1 MVKRVWSNSDFT
13 RWLSAAGL
21 SAPQAAA
28 VLGISERSVKRIR
41 TEDVGVK
48 DGIAQRAQEWIR
60 STRVTTG
67 TDALNLDSVAATM
80 GFADVCAALPLAHIT
95 GMTSAIARGWTSANS
110 DGVYQV
116 SQLERMTQPK
126 TVDVYRLEWLPT
138 TDLPWGVECRIDA
151 DGRPYRIA
159 SAERTVIEL
168 AAHVQYSFTIDEV
181 AEATQGAVDLSETP
195 PDMQD
200 VYRRARLRDPSIATR
215 IWEYLSPSWRED
227 VADLRRDYSLDD

>member
-1 MVKRVWSNSDFT
+1 MVKRVWSNADFT

-48 DGIAQRAQEWIR
+48 DGIAERAQAWIQ

-95 GMTSAIARGWTSANS
+95 CLTSAIARGWTAANS
-110 DGVYQV
+110 NGIRQV
-116 SQLERMTQPK
+116 AQPDRMRQPENFEDYRIEWYS
-126 TVDVYRLEWLPT
+126 TV
-138 TDLPWGVECRIDA
+138 DLPWGVECRIDA

-159 SAERTVIEL
+159 SPERTLIEISVHSEY
-168 AAHVQYSFTIDEV
+168 AANPDEV
-181 AEATQGAVDLSETP
+181 SEVYQCAVDLSETP
-195 PDMQD
+195 PDID
-200 VYRRARLRDPSIATR
+200 FVRRKLRERDPKAAQEISYHFSERTRAEIA
-215 IWEYLSPSWRED
+215 LWRHEQT
-227 VADLRRDYSLDD
+227 LDD